1 MVKNMSKVELA
12 HSIIIRN
19 DGVAKTSDFLNA
31 GLNKFDIFDIAKK
44 GAIERITNGFY
55 KLPDGELLD
64 DGQILNSFL
73 PEGIFF
79 LETALYYHFYS
90 DYTPRTLSI
99 AVPRSISRSRLSK
112 IPLFAKYYFVN
123 DNIYELGKTKIEVHG
138 RELPIYDKERTI
150 CDCFKF
156 RNKIDGETFIK
167 AIKAYANDNDKDVYN
182 LLVYSEKMGIHKQVV
197 ETMRILLND

>member
-90 DYTPRTLSI
+90 DY
-99 AVPRSISRSRLSK
+99 
-112 IPLFAKYYFVN
+112 AKYYFVN

-167 AIKAYANDNDKDVYN
+167 AIKAYANDNEKDVYK